1 MKYNTNQI
9 AWLFIY
15 IFAFGI
21 SDMYVDKYLITPVNK
36 IKYFILFGIIGIL
49 ILSMIK

>member
-1 MKYNTNQI
+1 MNQI

-21 SDMYVDKYLITPVNK
+21 SDMYVQKHLTTPIRK
-36 IKYFILFGIIGIL
+36 MSYYTFFGIIGLL
-49 ILSMIK
+49 ILYVI